1 MTLYKL
7 SRAGLGFSIL
17 SIIAGA
23 VVRATGSGNGCG
35 SSWPSCNGQLI
46 PSLNSA
52 SEQIEFSHRAI
63 SGLLLVITLIIF
75 LKSFSSSVTPPQKRI
90 INYLTFFV
98 LFEALIGAVIVLY
111 EWVGMN
117 SSTPRIAA
125 VPLHLVNTFGLLA
138 MYAILFKVSKNPEIQ
153 ISDCIDRNFK
163 IATGLFILAGATGSI
178 TALADVLFPS
188 ESFISGLIEDF
199 DSTSALLTVIWFS
212 FFTSSFRTLAL
223 SCASS
228 ALSFAGIIE
237 GRAGRRLVL
246 ELSVEVLVFESGF
259 FLLLD

>member
-75 LKSFSSSVTPPQKRI
+75 LKSFSSQLLRHKK
-90 INYLTFFV
+90 
-98 LFEALIGAVIVLY
+98 
-111 EWVGMN
+111 
-117 SSTPRIAA
+117 
-125 VPLHLVNTFGLLA
+125 GLL
-138 MYAILFKVSKNPEIQ
+138 
-153 ISDCIDRNFK
+153 
-163 IATGLFILAGATGSI
+163 
-178 TALADVLFPS
+178 
-188 ESFISGLIEDF
+188 
-199 DSTSALLTVIWFS
+199 
-212 FFTSSFRTLAL
+212 
-223 SCASS
+223 
-228 ALSFAGIIE
+228 II
-237 GRAGRRLVL
+237 
-246 ELSVEVLVFESGF
+246 
-259 FLLLD
+259 